1 MLKQD
6 AIDLFNKG
14 DLVASKIIFEKLNN
28 SSTDVLESI
37 FALEYLV
44 KICSKIE
51 PNKMEQY
58 QKKLL
63 ENYHQ
68 QKEIAKFLALYKGI
82 KNKSFK
88 LERIYLEILWERKD
102 LLTFDQV
109 SKKLSEKI
117 LTQKKFVYGA
127 EFYNWLKK
135 NRKWFLYPHFGSLV
149 MSLELQSF
157 DVALGDIDVIMDLL
171 DNKWSKIE
179 HKRKDQKD
187 YYFHLYELLKSYELN
202 NIELLKKVRLVRC
215 KSAILNPQKIQI
227 TKKEIIDY
235 LISFSKDVES
245 LIWLLPLVTGE
256 VQLDLLNYIKSI
268 KNNFKFSS
276 ESPFKRNIGKFFE
289 KTKSIKIAKTKD
301 HQYYP
306 ASYNIEGTV
315 DIYDEKI
322 FEEYHIKKDE
332 HEIVAERYFVSLM
345 KLTGGEFAKK
355 DTSII
360 IALIELGLYEPAKI
374 IINRSQKTIDLK
386 YLKAEILYREQS
398 YPEVIVEVN
407 NVFEENLLSQEQRIP
422 FYYLKA
428 QAYLKM
434 NKKESAQN
442 LLSIISSFNPDFR
455 LLREKMF
462 NE

>member
-14 DLVASKIIFEKLNN
+14 DLVASKTIFEKINN
-28 SSTDVLESI
+28 SSTDVSDNI

-51 PNKMEQY
+51 PSKMELY

-63 ENYHQ
+63 ETYHQ
-68 QKEIAKFLALYKGI
+68 NKEIAKFLDLYNGL

-102 LLTFDQV
+102 LLTLDQV
-109 SKKLSEKI
+109 SKNLSEKI
-117 LTQKKFVYGA
+117 LTQKKFVHGS

-135 NRKWFLYPHFGSLV
+135 NRKWFLYPYFGSLI
-149 MSLELQSF
+149 MSLELQSY
-157 DVALGDIDVIMDLL
+157 DTALGDIDVIMDLL

-179 HKRKDQKD
+179 QKRKDQKD
-187 YYFHLYELLKSYELN
+187 YYFHLYELLKNYELN
-202 NIELLKKVRLVRC
+202 NVEMLRKIRVVRF
-215 KSAILNPQKIQI
+215 KSAILNPQRIQI
-227 TKKEIIDY
+227 NKKEVIDY
-235 LISFSKDVES
+235 LISFSKDIDS
-245 LIWLLPLVTGE
+245 LIWLLPFVEGE
-256 VQLDLLNYIKSI
+256 IQSALLSHIKNI

-276 ESPFKRNIGKFFE
+276 ESAFKRNIGKYFE
-289 KTKSIKIAKTKD
+289 KTKNIKIAQTKD
-301 HQYYP
+301 EQYFP

-315 DIYDEKI
+315 DVYDEKI
-322 FEEYHIKKDE
+322 FEQYHVKKDE
-332 HEIVAERYFVSLM
+332 DEILTERYFVSLM
-345 KLTGGEFAKK
+345 KLTGNEFAKK
-355 DTSII
+355 GTGII
-360 IALIELGLYEPAKI
+360 IALMELGLYESAKI
-374 IINRSQKTIDLK
+374 IINRSQKTIDYK
-386 YLKAEILYREQS
+386 YLQAEILYREQS

-407 NVFEENLLSQEQRIP
+407 NVLEENLLSQEQRIP

-434 NKKESAQN
+434 NKNESAQN
-442 LLSIISSFNPDFR
+442 LFSIISSFNPDFR